1 MFIYCY
7 KIIILINIVTKLF
20 SAFQHLPLS
29 LNTAYIY
36 SFYINRLFLLF
47 YIQSIEINKYCTLR
61 IILYFIKMKSSHSF
75 E

>member
-1 MFIYCY
+1 MFFFLMFIYCY

-47 YIQSIEINKYCTLR
+47 YIQSIEINKYFTNN
-61 IILYFIKMKSSHSF
+61 FIFYQNEK
-75 E
+75 